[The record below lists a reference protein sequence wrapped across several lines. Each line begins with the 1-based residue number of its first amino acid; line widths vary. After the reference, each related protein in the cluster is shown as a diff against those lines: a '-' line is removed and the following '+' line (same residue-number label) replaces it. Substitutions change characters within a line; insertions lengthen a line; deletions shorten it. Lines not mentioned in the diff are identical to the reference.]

1 MNIILNGSNEILEKE
16 IFADNFIKK
25 ISKEKNIN
33 LSGAVILINDIII
46 KKENWHKTIIKEND
60 NIEVLSFVSGG

>member
-1 MNIILNGSNEILEKE
+1 VNIILNGSKEILEKE
-16 IFADNFIKK
+16 IFADNFIKE

-33 LSGAVILINDIII
+33 LSGAVILINDTII
-46 KKENWHKTIIKEND
+46 KKENWHETIIKEND